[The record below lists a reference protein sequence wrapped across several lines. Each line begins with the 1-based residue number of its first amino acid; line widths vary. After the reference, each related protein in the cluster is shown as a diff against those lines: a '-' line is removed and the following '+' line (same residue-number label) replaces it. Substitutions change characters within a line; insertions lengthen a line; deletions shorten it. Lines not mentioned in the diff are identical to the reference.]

1 MAGPGEGARLPLADR
16 RVIFV
21 GGKGGVGKTTVAA
34 AVALR
39 LADAGRRALVVSTD
53 PAHSLG
59 DVFDAKIGD
68 RVRDLAP
75 SLQGLEIDPDA
86 QVEGY
91 LKDVKRSMRELV
103 QPAMYH
109 EVDKQVELA
118 RTSPG
123 AVEAAMLERVSEIMI
138 DESGSYDVVV
148 FDTAPTGQTLRLLS
162 LPELMAAWTDG
173 LLRHR
178 DKSDEMGKVLHRM
191 GGGQAR
197 TGDDLSHFDQTEE
210 AHEGD
215 PRFSRLR
222 ETLLRRRRTFGR
234 ARRILLDAD
243 ATAFVLVLVPERLPV
258 LETRRAVE
266 ALERFQIPV
275 VGLVVNRVLPEGP
288 LGDFLEQ
295 RREQERE
302 YLEQIER
309 HFARRLRIRVPL
321 FSRDV
326 GGLDALRE
334 VGAHLLPTAGSRSA

>member
-1 MAGPGEGARLPLADR
+1 VAGPESAALLPLEGR

-39 LADAGRRALVVSTD
+39 FADAGRRALVVSTD

-59 DVFDAKIGD
+59 DVFDVGIGD
-68 RVRDLAP
+68 RARELAP
-75 SLQGLEIDPDA
+75 NLTGLEIDPDA
-86 QVEGY
+86 QVDRY
-91 LKDVKRSMRELV
+91 LADVKQSMRQLV
-103 QPAMYH
+103 QPSMYH

-162 LPELMAAWTDG
+162 LPEIMAAWTDG

-178 DKSDEMGKVLHRM
+178 EKSDEMRSVLGRM
-191 GGGQAR
+191 GGGEAR
-197 TGDDLSHFDQTEE
+197 RSGDDLSHFDQTHE
-210 AHEGD
+210 AEAGD
-215 PRFSRLR
+215 PRFTRLR
-222 ETLLRRRRTFGR
+222 ETLLERRRIFGR
-234 ARRILLDAD
+234 ARRLLLDRD
-243 ATAFVLVLVPERLPV
+243 ATAFVLVLIPERLPV

-266 ALERFQIPV
+266 ALERFHVPV

-288 LGDFLEQ
+288 LGEFLEQ
-295 RREQERE
+295 RRTQERE
-302 YLEQIER
+302 YLEQI
-309 HFARRLRIRVPL
+309 RRYFTGLPTVHVPL
-321 FSRDV
+321 FGRDV
-326 GGLDALRE
+326 GGLEALRE
-334 VGAHLLPTAGSRSA
+334 VGGYLVTVEPRSA